1 MKKVNYFCLIYNF
14 FILVLCC
21 PICYYL
27 NLHAGHKIILIN
39 DEKSIKKEN
48 IKIEILVLDKYY
60 QKIVKLG
67 NTIEN
72 EINKINSI
80 YDKLNNELTQS
91 FLKGHEQL
99 IKEENDLREQL
110 QNKVTKVKEILES
123 FLTQCNISIKSY
135 ENIQKE
141 IKIIEKN
148 EEKDIIRELAYI
160 SQISHLEKNMTKL
173 LSEFMSNY
181 NISFIEKE
189 KKFKFEEYFFNGI
202 QIPKELE
209 FKNIKTDE
217 FKLFWKIDNIN
228 VINVDKKKIR
238 FIVELRKEVNEK
250 FVRVYEGFES
260 NCLVKNLKK
269 NTNYEIK
276 ICCFYD
282 DIYGPWTPIQKIKT
296 NDAKDIT
303 FQLPFNPKH
312 IKMKYQNCE
321 YGLISHRYYENEF
334 NKDSTKLSIHKEFLS
349 KELAKWLLIPD
360 EKNLVIIIFDSETFD
375 MMNWKICSDGQK
387 VFLSKNLSSKFEFIL
402 ISQNRFYIRDTKSGK
417 YLCNSRNVRDHLS
430 YYIELEYFNNK
441 DNERF
446 TFYI

>member
-1 MKKVNYFCLIYNF
+1 MLMKEVNYFCLIYNL

-27 NLHAGHKIILIN
+27 NLHSGHKIILIN
-39 DEKSIKKEN
+39 DEESIKKEN

-60 QKIVKLG
+60 QKIAKLG
-67 NTIEN
+67 NTIEK

-123 FLTQCNISIKSY
+123 FLIQCNISIKSY

-173 LSEFMSNY
+173 LCEFMSNY

-228 VINVDKKKIR
+228 VINVDKKK
-238 FIVELRKEVNEK
+238 
-250 FVRVYEGFES
+250 
-260 NCLVKNLKK
+260 
-269 NTNYEIK
+269 
-276 ICCFYD
+276 
-282 DIYGPWTPIQKIKT
+282 
-296 NDAKDIT
+296 
-303 FQLPFNPKH
+303 
-312 IKMKYQNCE
+312 
-321 YGLISHRYYENEF
+321 
-334 NKDSTKLSIHKEFLS
+334 
-349 KELAKWLLIPD
+349 
-360 EKNLVIIIFDSETFD
+360 
-375 MMNWKICSDGQK
+375 
-387 VFLSKNLSSKFEFIL
+387 
-402 ISQNRFYIRDTKSGK
+402 
-417 YLCNSRNVRDHLS
+417 
-430 YYIELEYFNNK
+430 
-441 DNERF
+441 
-446 TFYI
+446 